1 MRCGTWHFHE
11 GTSGQDR
18 GVIEDDL
25 VTGTSWK
32 PILSNSGAMVHHR
45 SKQNGAIMGLGSPT
59 VQHNKQQCCHWHPT
73 QICLW
78 LSMHVQQLFNLI
90 PRILISK
97 IPLGSTLRIWKSLGS
112 PSPTGNERQTENI
125 VFHRCFP
132 FPAHENSS
140 KFHGR
145 WKHIKTY
152 KNSDSWVWIVRIPG
166 FQPNTRRQVSHRI
179 LPLDW
184 WRSSRDVR
192 LPTSWGENIPL
203 PIQNGGTTK
212 SSKFPWIDHRCF
224 NGAIFISIYISRS
237 VKKRPRTYCGY
248 LYHGISHFQSHAHE
262 NHEI

>member
-1 MRCGTWHFHE
+1 MINLVWWCYHVLPTNIHSNRTWPGKSTIKNALWHLALPWRDFRTRPRRWRRWWRE
-11 GTSGQDR
+11 RLGNP
-18 GVIEDDL
+18 
-25 VTGTSWK
+25 SWATQ
-32 PILSNSGAMVHHR
+32 GAMVHHR

-203 PIQNGGTTK
+203 PIQNGVPQNHLNSHGLIIVV
-212 SSKFPWIDHRCF
+212 SM
-224 NGAIFISIYISRS
+224 GLYLYLFISH
-237 VKKRPRTYCGY
+237 V
-248 LYHGISHFQSHAHE
+248 Q
-262 NHEI
+262 